1 MGMRAVAGA
10 LSAVVV
16 LGVAAAQPGRAEERI
31 DSVCWDGE
39 NGRPECET
47 FAVFKATCTAVENQ
61 NQACQTVLVSKQPS
75 SASAVFFPAN
85 TKYTAVKL
93 TRAQR
98 TAWQK
103 AKASLGY

>member
-1 MGMRAVAGA
+1 MEMRAVAGV

-16 LGVAAAQPGRAEERI
+16 LVMAAAQPGRAEERI

-39 NGRPECET
+39 SGQPECET
-47 FAVFKATCTAVENQ
+47 FAVFKATCVAVGNQ
-61 NQACQTVLVSKQPS
+61 NQVCQNVLVSKQPS
-75 SASAVFFPAN
+75 SASGYYFPAN
-85 TKYTAVKL
+85 TKYSAVKL
-93 TRAQR
+93 TRAQD